1 MWPQTSRQQAV
12 SREIS
17 NRLQQYGG
25 QSTSWLSDLPLQ
37 LIDRLNDLNDN
48 GDYSPNATLYGQQ
61 RDYLS
66 SDLQDYTSGR
76 GSGYDS
82 EMHYHNQQAG
92 HESPYLS
99 YDSTFYS
106 QRSKEFLPIDRRSR
120 SNNRLNVANPYTPTS
135 VIDQSG
141 FSVTPS
147 PSNGECSRENSPPPP
162 SSLAPCRQLPCRYFT
177 KASYCKLKCHVVHF
191 ITSDKYWSSN
201 NITVTFQF
209 LFSELSSAR
218 EAVHTMTAVY
228 FSTTLVC
235 SLIVSQWRRGWGR
248 VRRTSV
254 RTHSSGQP
262 CQEEKSLGDWTV
274 ATVSYSAFK
283 TLWCDLF
290 YCVLRW

>member
-1 MWPQTSRQQAV
+1 MPPHSGNATLCLKSSWLLHFTSSCNSTTGHIHTRFDRSVTTRKRKMWPQSNRQQAV

-66 SDLQDYTSGR
+66 SELQDYTSGR

-147 PSNGECSRENSPPPP
+147 PNNGECSRENSPPPP
-162 SSLAPCRQLPCRYFT
+162 SSLAPCRQLPCRYIIKT
-177 KASYCKLKCHVVHF
+177 PHSKIKCHVVHS
-191 ITSDKYWSSN
+191 ITSN
-201 NITVTFQF
+201 RVLVT
-209 LFSELSSAR
+209 
-218 EAVHTMTAVY
+218 
-228 FSTTLVC
+228 
-235 SLIVSQWRRGWGR
+235 
-248 VRRTSV
+248 
-254 RTHSSGQP
+254 
-262 CQEEKSLGDWTV
+262 K
-274 ATVSYSAFK
+274 
-283 TLWCDLF
+283 
-290 YCVLRW
+290 